1 MTHRATPAP
10 DGRRA
15 AAIDAGKDAGKNA
28 GKNPEQGGNERTF
41 PPGIGAPALR
51 ALTAAGLTSLD
62 LLVTMRESELLAMHG
77 LGPKA
82 VRILRDAMHL
92 RGLSFKS

>member
-1 MTHRATPAP
+1 MPDRGALPAKQRRQVETAASP
-10 DGRRA
+10 EAVRRA
-15 AAIDAGKDAGKNA
+15 
-28 GKNPEQGGNERTF
+28 F

-51 ALTAAGLTSLD
+51 ALAAVGLTSLQQ
-62 LLVTMRESELLAMHG
+62 LVTLRERELLAMHG

-92 RGLSFKS
+92 RGLAFKS